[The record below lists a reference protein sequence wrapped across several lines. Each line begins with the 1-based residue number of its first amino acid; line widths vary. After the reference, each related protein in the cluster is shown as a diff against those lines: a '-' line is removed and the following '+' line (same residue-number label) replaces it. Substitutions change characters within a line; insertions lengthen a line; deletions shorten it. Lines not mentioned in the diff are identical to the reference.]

1 MKIWIFLILL
11 ILSSYSFSQIK
22 ITDVGD
28 GWKDKVEQALDTI
41 QKYDTVKYNTLI
53 TKCNTIGYWNNSFA
67 TTEPPNTILIPTKE
81 MNFGNIYN
89 ICAILIHESCHL
101 LLYGKN
107 IKNSNEELMAY
118 SYELDFLLKVPNANL
133 WLIENAKKNIQNYI
147 EDCD

>member
-1 MKIWIFLILL
+1 MRIWIFLILL

-28 GWKDKVEQALDTI
+28 GWKDKVDQALDTI

-53 TKCNTIGYWNNSFA
+53 TKCKTIGYWNNSFA